1 MTPEMTPDT
10 PPDRPDT
17 DADQAVQQPPTA
29 WQRLRRTAAPRAT
42 KANALAAV
50 LAVSLGF
57 AIATQIQQNQSTGLQ
72 TLRQDELVRVLDDL
86 GQRSAR
92 LDQQVRDL
100 QSQKAG
106 LTSGA
111 DTAAEAAAQAQRRL
125 DQVSILA
132 GTVKAQ
138 GPGVRLTVSD
148 PGRAVKG
155 TALLDV
161 VQELRDAGAE
171 VIQVGQVRVVA
182 SSYFTDSQGNVS
194 VDGQPQER
202 PFVVLAIGDS
212 QTLAS
217 ALNIPGGIVDTVRR
231 VGATA
236 QVEQLATVRVDALHT
251 LSPAQYAE
259 PVREPAASPTTK

>member
-1 MTPEMTPDT
+1 MSTDPTSSPEPQPTPS
-10 PPDRPDT
+10 
-17 DADQAVQQPPTA
+17 QPTA

-42 KANALAAV
+42 KANALAAI

-57 AIATQIQQNQSTGLQ
+57 AIATQIQQNQSAGLQ

-100 QSQKAG
+100 QTQRDG
-106 LTSGA
+106 LSSGA
-111 DTAAEAAAQAQRRL
+111 DTAAEAATQAQRRL

-132 GTVKAQ
+132 GTVAAQ

-155 TALLDV
+155 TVLLDV

-171 VIQVGQVRVVA
+171 VIQVGQVRIVA
-182 SSYFTDSQGNVS
+182 SCYFTESQGTVS
-194 VDGQPQER
+194 VDGQPLER

-217 ALNIPGGIVDTVRR
+217 AMNIPGGIVDTVRR
-231 VGATA
+231 VGASA
-236 QVEQLATVRVDALHT
+236 QVEPLASVRIDALHPLT
-251 LSPAQYAE
+251 PARYAQ
-259 PVREPAASPTTK
+259 PVREPAASATTK

>member
-1 MTPEMTPDT
+1 MAAPQSPPES
-10 PPDRPDT
+10 
-17 DADQAVQQPPTA
+17 PTA

-57 AIATQIQQNQSTGLQ
+57 AIATQIQQNQSAGLQ

-100 QSQKAG
+100 QAQRDG

-111 DTAAEAAAQAQRRL
+111 DTAAEAATQAQRRL
-125 DQVSILA
+125 DQASILA
-132 GTVKAQ
+132 GTVKAH
-138 GPGVRLTVSD
+138 GPGMRLTVAD

-171 VIQVGQVRVVA
+171 VIQVGQVRIVA
-182 SSYFTDSQGNVS
+182 SSYFTDSQGTVS
-194 VDGQPQER
+194 VDGQPLER

-212 QTLAS
+212 QTLSS

-231 VGATA
+231 VGASA
-236 QVEQLATVRVDALHT
+236 LVEQLGTVQVDALHT
-251 LSPAQYAE
+251 LTPARYAQ
-259 PVREPAASPTTK
+259 PVPEPAASPPTK